1 MRWERVCVEAIAY
14 ELPDQIV
21 QSDVLEARLAPL
33 YRRFHLGAGQVQAL
47 TGIRERRVWD
57 DAPELSRRA
66 AAAARKAMAQ
76 AGLAPEDVGALIY
89 GSVNRENLEPATAC
103 PVADQLG
110 IRGDALVMDVANAC
124 LGVLNGMAI
133 VADMIELGRIRA
145 GIVVAAETSRE
156 IVDDTI
162 ERMLRDA
169 SMETFRLCIASLTGG
184 SGAVAV
190 VLMDSR
196 DSVTGRRLVGGA
208 SLSAPEH
215 HRIARWGPSEG
226 LLGRSPWVMETDA
239 TAVLKHG
246 VALGKRTFAK
256 LLATLDWTADDL
268 DKTICHQV
276 GSGHRS
282 QVLSAMGIPKHKDF
296 ITYETLGNIGPVSL
310 PLTAA
315 MADEQGFFDP
325 GDRVG
330 FLGIGTGLNCFMM
343 GLEW

>member
-14 ELPDQIV
+14 ELPDQRV
-21 QSDVLEARLAPL
+21 ASRTLEARLAPL
-33 YRRFHLGAGQVQAL
+33 YERFHLGQGQLEAL

-57 DAPELSRRA
+57 DEPRLANRA
-66 AAAARKAMAQ
+66 ATAARKAMGA
-76 AGLAPEDVGALIY
+76 AGIEPGDVGALIY

-103 PVADQLG
+103 PVADELG
-110 IRGDALVMDVANAC
+110 IRGDALVLDVANAC

-145 GIVVAAETSRE
+145 GVVVAAETSRE

-162 ERMLRDA
+162 ARMLA
-169 SMETFRLCIASLTGG
+169 EESMDTFRLCIASLTGG

-190 VLMDSR
+190 VLTDSR
-196 DSVTGRRLVGGA
+196 DSLTGRRLVGGA

-215 HRIARWGPSEG
+215 HRIARWGPSHG

-239 TAVLKHG
+239 TAVLTHG
-246 VALGKRTFAK
+246 VALGRRTFDK
-256 LLATLDWTADDL
+256 LLRSLDWTIDDV

-276 GSGHRS
+276 GSGHRD
-282 QVLSAMGIPKHKDF
+282 QVLPAMGIPPHKDF
-296 ITYETLGNIGPVSL
+296 CTYETLGNIGPVSL

-315 MADEQGFFDP
+315 VADEQGFFDP